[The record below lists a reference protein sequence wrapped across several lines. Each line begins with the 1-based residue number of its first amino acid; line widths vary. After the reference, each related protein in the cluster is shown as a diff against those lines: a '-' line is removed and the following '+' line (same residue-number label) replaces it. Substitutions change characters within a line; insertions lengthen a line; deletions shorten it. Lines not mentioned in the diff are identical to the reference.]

1 MKLRNGDEVQVLQG
15 KDKGRKGKI
24 EKVFRKKNQILVSGI
39 NIFKKNVK
47 RSGNTPGGIIDI
59 TKPINVSKVIL
70 VCPKCHLSS
79 KIEIGVRSNKKVRV
93 CRKCKQEI

>member
-1 MKLRNGDEVQVLQG
+1 MKLRNGDEVQILQG

-24 EKVFRKKNQILVSGI
+24 EKVFGKKNQILVSGL

-59 TKPINVSKVIL
+59 VKPINMSKVVLI
-70 VCPKCHLSS
+70 CPKCNVNT
-79 KIEIGVRSNKKVRV
+79 KIEAGVRNNKKVRV
-93 CRKCKQEI
+93 CKKCKQEI